1 MEKQKSYEILES
13 LPSSG
18 PLYISVTE
26 NNENYVSEGFPVRFF
41 RDNGTSWVANFK
53 TGWTNFSQVYE
64 IENQTHLVVI
74 AGGTL
79 YIMNPE
85 NEKPLDVYGV
95 GFEKAIKSE
104 QDQIILQDQTNLT
117 IIEKN
122 GEYWITERLSFD
134 GIKELTVTGNVVSGL
149 AYFPTSDDDLWL
161 DFTLNLENR
170 KITGES
176 FKEIEF
182 IEIKKKWWKFWQTT

>member
-1 MEKQKSYEILES
+1 MKKQKSFEILES
-13 LPSSG
+13 LPSNG
-18 PLYISVTE
+18 PIYISVTE
-26 NNENYVSEGFPVRFF
+26 NNEKYVSEGFPVRFS

-64 IENQTHLVVI
+64 FENQTHLIVI

-79 YIMNPE
+79 YSMNPE
-85 NEKPLDVYGV
+85 NEKPLHVYGV
-95 GFEKAIKSE
+95 GFEKAIKSD
-104 QDQIILQDQTNLT
+104 QDQIILQEQTNLT

-122 GEYWITERLSFD
+122 GEYWTTERLSFD
-134 GIKELTVTGNVVSGL
+134 GIKELKTTGNIVSGL
-149 AYFPTSDDDLWL
+149 AYIPTSDNDLWL
-161 DFTLNLENR
+161 EFTLNLENR
-170 KITGES
+170 KITGER